1 MFMKKI
7 LVAILCIFLL
17 AGCTRVDNLSY
28 DDLIKEVMYQDNKHT
43 NERHIG
49 YSFYRPQGFVSLK
62 RDDYNHIFTY
72 KGNKI
77 YMHVDLYSYNKKVK
91 VKHKLDKDLYYAK
104 ELNDYNK
111 KGFVEI
117 KEEKDAYFY
126 RILYNY
132 IRVEGYAGKKDMK
145 RVFTKISQM
154 LSSFQFND
162 KVIAKIVSE
171 NARDFEERELEYF
184 KNERSLKFGEETD
197 SSYADIKKRDEYLY

>member
-1 MFMKKI
+1 MKKFLLI
-7 LVAILCIFLL
+7 VLCLFLL

-28 DDLIKEVMYQDNKHT
+28 DDLIKEVLYQNNNHV
-43 NERHIG
+43 NERQIG

-72 KGNKI
+72 KGHKI
-77 YMHVDLYSYNKKVK
+77 YMHVDLYSYYKKAK
-91 VKHKLDKDLYYAK
+91 VNHKLAKDIYYAK
-104 ELNDYNK
+104 ELDDYNK

-117 KEEKDAYFY
+117 IEEKDAYFY

-132 IRVEGYAGKKDMK
+132 IRVEGYAGKSDMK
-145 RVFTKISQM
+145 RVFTKVSEM
-154 LSSFQFND
+154 LSSLQFND
-162 KVIAKIVSE
+162 KVIAKIISE

-184 KNERSLKFGEETD
+184 KDERSLKYGEERD

>member
-1 MFMKKI
+1 MKKI
-7 LVAILCIFLL
+7 LLTILCLLLL

-28 DDLIKEVMYQDNKHT
+28 DGVIKQVLYQDNKHT
-43 NERHIG
+43 NERQIG
-49 YSFYRPQGFVSLK
+49 YSFYKPQGFVSLK

-72 KGNKI
+72 KGHKI
-77 YMHVDLYSYNKKVK
+77 YMHVDLYSYNKKAK
-91 VKHKLDKDLYYAK
+91 IKHKRAKDIYYAK
-104 ELNDYNK
+104 ELDDYNK

-132 IRVEGYAGKKDMK
+132 IRVEGYADKNDMK
-145 RVFTKISQM
+145 RVFIKISQM

-162 KVIAKIVSE
+162 KVIAKIISE

-184 KNERSLKFGEETD
+184 KDERSLKYGEEKD

>member
-7 LVAILCIFLL
+7 LLAILCIFLL

-28 DDLIKEVMYQDNKHT
+28 DDLIKEVLYHNDRYP
-43 NERHIG
+43 NERQVG
-49 YSFYRPQGFVSLK
+49 YSFYRPQGFVTLK

-72 KGNKI
+72 NGHKI
-77 YMHVDLYSYNKKVK
+77 YMHVDLYSYHKKAK
-91 VKHKLDKDLYYAK
+91 IRHKLNNDVYYAK
-104 ELNDYNK
+104 KLDDYNK

-117 KEEKDAYFY
+117 REEKDAYFY

-132 IRVEGYAGKKDMK
+132 IRVEGYADKKDMK
-145 RVFTKISQM
+145 RVFIKVSQM

-162 KVIAKIVSE
+162 KVIAKIISE
-171 NARDFEERELEYF
+171 NTRDFEEKELEYF
-184 KNERSLKFGEETD
+184 KDERSLKYGEDKD